1 MGCQGGS
8 KLERAFPLFPPSAQ
22 YDPYK
27 LYSPTDGEKTII
39 GIVLLAIQVQAE
51 VVVISNTREYW
62 PEVIATALFH
72 HSQRLQF
79 PCPLLLRDCM
89 GYLVPADVTGKSI
102 HVDIHPVY
110 KVKSRTKLV
119 RLFLFQSDLIPR
131 EPLDYHFL
139 T

>member
-1 MGCQGGS
+1 MDIKDR
-8 KLERAFPLFPPSAQ
+8 KLWTIVTDDPQRVVKEEASLKERFPFFIPLAQ
-22 YDPYK
+22 YDRYK
-27 LYSPTDGEKTII
+27 LYSPIDGEKTIM

-102 HVDIHPVY
+102 HVDIHPVH
-110 KVKSRTKLV
+110 KVKSRTK
-119 RLFLFQSDLIPR
+119 
-131 EPLDYHFL
+131 
-139 T
+139 

>member
-1 MGCQGGS
+1 MDIKDRKFCTIVTDDPQRVVKEEAS
-8 KLERAFPLFPPSAQ
+8 LKERFPFFIPSAQ
-22 YDPYK
+22 YDHYK

-62 PEVIATALFH
+62 PELIATSLFH

-79 PCPLLLRDCM
+79 PCPLFFRDCM

-102 HVDIHPVY
+102 HVDINPIH
-110 KVKSRTKLV
+110 KVKSRTK
-119 RLFLFQSDLIPR
+119 
-131 EPLDYHFL
+131 
-139 T
+139 